1 MASPP
6 TLIKVNSKNNIPRL
20 SACEGISR
28 DHHGTFLGSST
39 FIGHESSFYAEFMV
53 VILAI
58 GQAWLRGWHKLRIEC
73 DAMSMTQCLQ
83 NFGYSLPWKLHTSW
97 FNCLYLLR
105 LI

>member
-6 TLIKVNSKNNIPRL
+6 TLIKVNSKNNPRL
-20 SACEGISR
+20 SACGGISR
-28 DHHGTFLGSST
+28 DHHGTFGSST

-83 NFGYSLPWKLHTSW
+83 NLGYSLPWQLHTCW

-105 LI
+105 LIE